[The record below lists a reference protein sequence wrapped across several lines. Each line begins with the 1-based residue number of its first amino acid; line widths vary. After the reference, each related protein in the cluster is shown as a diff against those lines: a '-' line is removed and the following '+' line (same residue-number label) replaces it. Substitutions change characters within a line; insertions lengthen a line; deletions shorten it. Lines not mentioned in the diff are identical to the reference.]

1 MTTYFP
7 HPSSSTSGKYP
18 AVSVP
23 TEIYALLLSVY
34 QLHDILL
41 WGPLSGAYLPL
52 VQKVRSSNGLRKLTK
67 DHASYLQGVEDLN
80 SSLAEIVGILGD
92 INPEEL
98 ESRIK
103 ALEQKASD
111 IHGQVKRSEVITTAA
126 VNRVFYFSL
135 TTVFFGACAFI

>member
-1 MTTYFP
+1 MMSELQTKIETAFKD
-7 HPSSSTSGKYP
+7 SSSKISKLGK
-18 AVSVP
+18 
-23 TEIYALLLSVY
+23 
-34 QLHDILL
+34 QLDKIADLEQEMSS
-41 WGPLSGAYLPL
+41 LSGNLQL
-52 VQKVRSSNGLRKLTK
+52 SSNGLRKLTK

-111 IHGQVKRSEVITTAA
+111 IQGQIKRSEVITTAA
-126 VNRVFYFSL
+126 INRVFYFML
-135 TTVFFGACAFI
+135 TTVFLGACAFIYALMVTR